1 MRHSERD
8 CVEAMFVSI
17 YCSINIIILLP
28 TPFKLDKTELPRL
41 LYISLGCCKHAVELR
56 LGNADTGFLLFL
68 TDHCPWKPLLYFSVS
83 CRGSSY

>member
-41 LYISLGCCKHAVELR
+41 LYISLGCCKYAIELR
-56 LGNADTGFLLFL
+56 LGE
-68 TDHCPWKPLLYFSVS
+68 CRYRISVS
-83 CRGSSY
+83 DRSLPLEAFHVFQCVL